1 MHVTTLTSV
10 LACGSTL
17 VLKHLQAGAW
27 ASVLAL
33 CAGMAVLNYQS
44 LRVLPRVMR
53 PMLERDARR
62 RGVTRAPLLY
72 RCMFSPGAMLVST
85 AAVIVPVVRH
95 YMQLGM
101 L

>member
-1 MHVTTLTSV
+1 
-10 LACGSTL
+10 
-17 VLKHLQAGAW
+17 
-27 ASVLAL
+27 
-33 CAGMAVLNYQS
+33 
-44 LRVLPRVMR
+44 RVMR
-53 PMLERDARR
+53 PMLKRDARR